1 MLNLENKK
9 EINSDYL
16 TENKQRQHQL
26 LAGCCI
32 VVVAHSTPLVAERS

>member
-16 TENKQRQHQL
+16 KNKQRQHQL